1 MSLWLIFLQKSL
13 FVLPTMLPNV
23 VKPGGYF
30 ITAGIIQQ
38 KKDEVKE
45 SIESAGFEIEET
57 VKWKIGYLL
66 LQKENKTNVRVLCH
80 DTALFIHL
88 LNF

>member
-13 FVLPTMLPNV
+13 FVSLTMLPNV

-30 ITAGIIQQ
+30 ITSGIIQQ

-45 SIESAGFEIEET
+45 SIESAGFQIEET
-57 VKWKIGYLL
+57 VQMEDW
-66 LQKENKTNVRVLCH
+66 V
-80 DTALFIHL
+80 AFIAKRK
-88 LNF
+88 

>member
-1 MSLWLIFLQKSL
+1 MSLWQIFLQKSL
-13 FVLPTMLPNV
+13 FVLLTMLSNCL
-23 VKPGGYF
+23 KPGGYF

-57 VKWKIGYLL
+57 VQMEDW
-66 LQKENKTNVRVLCH
+66 V
-80 DTALFIHL
+80 AFIAKRK
-88 LNF
+88 

>member
-1 MSLWLIFLQKSL
+1 MSLWQIFLQKSL
-13 FVLPTMLPNV
+13 FVSLTMLSNV

-30 ITAGIIQQ
+30 ITSGIIQQ

-57 VKWKIGYLL
+57 VQMEDWI
-66 LQKENKTNVRVLCH
+66 
-80 DTALFIHL
+80 AFIAKRK
-88 LNF
+88 

>member
-13 FVLPTMLPNV
+13 FVSLTLLSNV

-57 VKWKIGYLL
+57 VQMEDW
-66 LQKENKTNVRVLCH
+66 V
-80 DTALFIHL
+80 AFIAKRK
-88 LNF
+88 